1 MGELM
6 LSCCTAEWSDE
17 VPAELVESKS
27 PLIETD
33 KFVLSMFFSNISVAS
48 NYFSFDGTR
57 LVIILAK
64 LPQLFIDCFWSV
76 SSTHQLNTRNCHS
89 SLNVLSI
96 ITALLLLLLLFSNI
110 FILIYIIY
118 QQFVSF
124 FFIIFKYNFWIFL
137 LSFKK
142 SVVLFLFIFHQYLFY
157 YIY

>member
-33 KFVLSMFFSNISVAS
+33 KFVLSMFFSNMSMAR

-76 SSTHQLNTRNCHS
+76 SSTHQLNIRNCHS
-89 SLNVLSI
+89 SLNNFAHNNGPIIIFEYLYFNLYCLS
-96 ITALLLLLLLFSNI
+96 TNC
-110 FILIYIIY
+110 
-118 QQFVSF
+118 F
-124 FFIIFKYNFWIFL
+124 FFFMFINFFSIFL
-137 LSFKK
+137 LNFKQ
-142 SVVLFLFIFHQYLFY
+142 SVVLFLFIFHEYLFY
-157 YIY
+157 NIY